1 MFDSALRRLAAAA
14 AALALSGCAFAPQ
27 LQRVAV
33 DHDQMVAGT
42 EDELT
47 LRNILRARYRYPL
60 HFTAVTEVNGDAQ
73 LSVGASLG
81 ATLPGTA
88 ATRSFGPGGA
98 ATGTGEADGATSIT
112 PGVNGSLVTR
122 PSFRAAVLETEKFQ
136 RGLQRAVGG
145 ELIAYYLDAG
155 WRDELLM
162 SLFVERLDIVDKQTR
177 RRLASVF
184 NDPNDA
190 YGFQSVVCNF
200 VLRSQRIDDRY
211 QLGRASDV
219 FRAED
224 LAGLSSVERAET
236 LRSFIDLLRDDR
248 IALDTDRLSLRTNS
262 SYSVTFTRG
271 RDRCIG
277 ADFSGSKAE
286 WKRENA
292 SIGLAVGEVRNGIP
306 VLPGNALLDPV
317 QFTLLGAAP
326 DTEGGFNARFL
337 GRSPGVPVTTQHEV
351 TLEVHF
357 RSVQD
362 VIYFLGEYLRAG
374 PTAYQIPREYYLTQ
388 CGATAARPLRRMR
401 WILKVN
407 EGDADA
413 AISTRFLGRR
423 MSIPIEQEGSGE
435 DRCGV
440 AGGESSRGLQVIAL
454 VQQLLNLNKSA
465 DQLPTSLSITA
476 IR

>member
-1 MFDSALRRLAAAA
+1 MGKKLISIA
-14 AALALSGCAFAPQ
+14 AALATSACAFAPQ

-33 DHDQMVAGT
+33 DHDQMVART

-73 LSVGASLG
+73 ISVGASLG
-81 ATLPGTA
+81 ATFPGTA
-88 ATRSFGPGGA
+88 ATRNFGAGGVP
-98 ATGTGEADGATSIT
+98 TGSGEADGATSIA
-112 PGVNGSLVTR
+112 PGLSGSVVTR
-122 PSFRAAVLETEKFQ
+122 PSFRAAVLETDKFQ
-136 RGLQRAVGG
+136 RGLQRSVNG

-162 SLFVERLDIVDKQTR
+162 ALFVERLDVVDKQSR
-177 RRLASVF
+177 RRLASIF
-184 NDPNDA
+184 NDPDDA
-190 YGFQSVVCNF
+190 YGFQSIVCNF

-211 QLGRASDV
+211 QLGRAADV
-219 FRAED
+219 FKPED
-224 LAGLSSVERAET
+224 LPTLDPSLRVETIRN
-236 LRSFIDLLRDDR
+236 FVDLVRDER
-248 IALDTDRLSLRTNS
+248 VALDANRLSLRTNS

-271 RDRCIG
+271 RDRCTG
-277 ADFSGSKAE
+277 ADFSGSKAA
-286 WKRENA
+286 WKRA
-292 SIGLAVGEVRNGIP
+292 HPGAGLAVGEVRNGIP
-306 VLPGNALLDPV
+306 VLPGTALLDPE
-317 QFTLLGAAP
+317 QFTLLGGAA
-326 DTEGGFNARFL
+326 DTDGGFNARYL
-337 GRSPGVPVTTQHEV
+337 GRSPGVPVTDRHDV

-374 PTAYQIPREYYLTQ
+374 QTAYQIPREYFLTQ
-388 CGATAARPLRRMR
+388 CGATTARPLRRMR

-413 AISTRFLGRR
+413 AVSTRFLGRR
-423 MSIPIEQEGSGE
+423 MFVPVEAEG
-435 DRCGV
+435 DDANRCGT